1 MSPGQTGA
9 SVPQFRKVMTFLDFS
24 FLMMMTN
31 LSRILVAIEKPQDDD
46 DEDDGDGSG
55 KSKGRTLLFLE
66 DPSSYLGSK
75 DSES

>member
-31 LSRILVAIEKPQDDD
+31 LSRILVAIEKPHQDSLSF
-46 DEDDGDGSG
+46 EP
-55 KSKGRTLLFLE
+55 KQE
-66 DPSSYLGSK
+66 LGSSRNSK
-75 DSES
+75 VRHQYINKILLSSSSSS